1 MDKWKILNM
10 DTGRYQMED
19 LGDLGG
25 EHKDRYEE
33 CNGE

>member
-19 LGDLGG
+19 LEDLGG
-25 EHKDRYEE
+25 EHKDMYAE
-33 CNGE
+33 GDG